1 MDWKKTFNLGQWIVH
16 GIIAIGILGAVTC
29 TLFAVKLNQLQS
41 TEESRILKINAIIAE
56 LRSENSFE
64 KIGKYISWAQA
75 DKANDKIKELTGLI
89 AQLEQEVGMP
99 VSPELENSVKLINH
113 LINQSSGISS
123 PADALRVLNQ
133 KVNNL
138 LDIAKSN
145 KYKTIV
151 TISEK
156 MLDRLEQLNPKNAG
170 ASIQI
175 SYLKSDLNKLQQV
188 VQTSGLDEGEK
199 SSLLK
204 RFESMLLELDILTSL
219 NSQGRSIGVQIKK
232 SAVSLGVW
240 LGEVQKKTEGLKGL
254 KQKKQNQLIILL
266 SSLVGFLTLSWIA
279 LAYFYRWQKNA
290 LRQVVENEVKAV
302 VEKGII
308 ADQRYVLDDFSPVTR
323 EEIVRLM
330 DELKIKLTLGS
341 LLHEGLP
348 FAGCMIDN
356 NFKLTWFNQLFLD
369 QLYLSEEEV
378 RCEAFNWDYVRN
390 FLQLDEDPVY
400 QALVNKI
407 AGIYPVKMKQDDLT
421 PALPYEMYV
430 TPIMAYREERV
441 MIFFY
446 PLVSSKEAINEQV
459 EMSKRA
465 ISEFVSLWNEDK
477 LDLDNLT
484 RLEGQFKVNDLIPT
498 FNELSLIQ
506 EKVQEEKDQAFKT
519 IANLESEVAKLI
531 ASLEE
536 MIIADE
542 ERRKTIKEEMKVA
555 NVLRTSFLT
564 TVEKSESLLQI
575 NRTIL
580 QQSDDYRTEAMR
592 LHQLNHVM
600 NKKNKETFDL
610 LQSMES
616 LKSEYKKIKFDLME
630 GKAKLISSNNS
641 LLGQI
646 VDESLLKTA
655 LKTKEELQ
663 RLDSTIS
670 ILDKKLSQLDV
681 LVAKLNMMHEGNP
694 VEQTA
699 FSFSL
704 GQKDHEVREAII
716 DIQKTL
722 NSEEQKI
729 IDQFKSLHQLLR
741 KDYHPPRIES
751 ENLLS

>member
-16 GIIAIGILGAVTC
+16 GIIALAIIGAITC
-29 TLFAVKLNQLQS
+29 TLFAVKLNQVQS
-41 TEESRILKINAIIAE
+41 TEESRILKINSVLSE

-75 DKANDKIKELTGLI
+75 DKANDKLKEISGLI
-89 AQLEQEVGMP
+89 AQLEQEVEMP
-99 VSPELENSVKLINH
+99 MSGELENSIKFINH
-113 LINQSSGISS
+113 LIGQNSGVSK

-138 LDIAKSN
+138 QDIAKAQ
-145 KYKTIV
+145 KYRTIV
-151 TISEK
+151 SITEK
-156 MLDRLEQLNPKNAG
+156 MLERLEQLNPKNAG

-175 SYLKSDLNKLQQV
+175 SYLKTDLNKLQQV
-188 VQTSGLDEGEK
+188 VQSSGLDEGDK
-199 SSLLK
+199 NALLK
-204 RFESMLLELDILTSL
+204 RFESMYLELDILTSL
-219 NSQGRSIGVQIKK
+219 NSQGRSIGVQVKK
-232 SAVSLGVW
+232 SAVALGVW
-240 LGEVQKKTEGLKGL
+240 LGEVQKRADGLKGL
-254 KQKKQNQLIILL
+254 KQKKQNQLVILL
-266 SSLVGFLTLSWIA
+266 SSLVGFLTIAWVA
-279 LAYFYRWQKNA
+279 LAYFFRWQKNA

-308 ADQRYVLDDFSPVTR
+308 ADQRYVLDDFSPITR

-348 FAGCMIDN
+348 FAGCMIDS

-378 RCEAFNWDYVRN
+378 RSEAFNWDFVRN

-407 AGIYPVKMKQDDLT
+407 AGIYPVKMKQDELT

-430 TPIMAYREERV
+430 TPIMANREDRV

-446 PLVSSKEAINEQV
+446 PLVSSKEAIAEQV
-459 EMSKRA
+459 EMSKRV
-465 ISEFVSLWNEDK
+465 ISEFITLWSEDK
-477 LDLDNLT
+477 LDYDNLT
-484 RLEGQFKVNDLIPT
+484 RLEGQFKINDLIPS
-498 FNELSLIQ
+498 FNELSNIQ
-506 EKVQEEKDQAFKT
+506 EKVLEEKENAIST
-519 IANLESEVAKLI
+519 ITTLESEVSKLT

-542 ERRKTIKEEMKVA
+542 QRRQTIKEEMKVA

-575 NRTIL
+575 NRTVL

-592 LHQLNHVM
+592 LHQLNNLM
-600 NKKNKETFDL
+600 NKKNKETIDL

-646 VDESLLKTA
+646 ADENLLKTA
-655 LKTKEELQ
+655 TKTKEELQ
-663 RLDSTIS
+663 RLDGTIS
-670 ILDKKLSQLDV
+670 LLDKKLSQLDV
-681 LVAKLNMMHEGNP
+681 LVAKLNMMHEGIP
-694 VEQTA
+694 SEQTA
-699 FSFSL
+699 FTFTM
-704 GQKDHEVREAII
+704 GQKDHEIREAII

-729 IDQFKSLHQLLR
+729 VDQFKSLHQLLR
-741 KDYHPPRIES
+741 KDYHPSRIET